1 MKLSPLNQRR
11 LHNFRSNRR
20 AYWSSWLLVILFGL
34 SLLAEFIAN
43 DRPLAVSYRGT
54 LYAPI
59 FNTYADA
66 EFGGD
71 FQTEAQYRDEDLQC
85 LIATGG
91 LEACFDDPAKTLT
104 DAEDGI
110 VNGEEIEAGWV
121 LWPLIPYSFN
131 TIDTQNV
138 ETAPGPPSK
147 DHWLGTDDQARDV
160 GARIIYGFRISILFS
175 LVVTIPSAL
184 LGILAGAIQGYFGG
198 LTDLLFQRFTEIWAS
213 LPMLYLIIILSAI
226 FTMNF
231 WILTGLLILFGWNAL
246 DGMVRAEFLRARN
259 FEYVRAARALGVRDR
274 TIMIRH
280 VLPNAL
286 VATVTILP
294 FMFIGNIGTLT
305 TLDFLGYGLPG
316 SYPSL
321 GELGLQAKAHITSPW
336 LAAAAF
342 FSIVSMLSMMVF
354 VFEGVRDAF
363 DPRKVFV

>member
-11 LHNFRSNRR
+11 LQNFCNNRR
-20 AYWSSWLLVILFGL
+20 AYWSWWLLVTLFLL
-34 SLLAEFIAN
+34 SLFAEFIAN
-43 DRPLAVSYRGT
+43 DRPLVVSYRGA
-54 LYAPI
+54 LYMPI
-59 FNTYADA
+59 FNTYSDSQ
-66 EFGGD
+66 FGGD
-71 FQTEAQYRDEDLQC
+71 FQTEAQYRDPDMQC

-91 LEACFDDPAKTLT
+91 LEACFDAPEAILA

-110 VNGEEIEAGWV
+110 IDGNPIESGWI

-131 TIDTQNV
+131 TVDTQNV
-138 ETAPGPPSK
+138 ETAPGPP
-147 DHWLGTDDQARDV
+147 DAHHWFGTDDQARDV
-160 GARIIYGFRISILFS
+160 GARIIYGFRISILFA
-175 LVVTIPSAL
+175 LVVTIPSAV

-198 LTDLLFQRFTEIWAS
+198 LTDLIFQRFTEVWGS
-213 LPMLYLIIILSAI
+213 LPMLYIIIILSAI

-231 WILTGLLILFGWNAL
+231 WILTGLLVLFGWNAL

-280 VLPNAL
+280 VLPNAM

-294 FMFIGNIGTLT
+294 FMFTGNISALT
-305 TLDFLGYGLPG
+305 TLDFLGFGLPG

-321 GELGLQAKAHITSPW
+321 GELGLQAKAHVNSPW

-342 FSIVSMLSMMVF
+342 FSIVSMLSMLVF